1 MVAERQDR
9 QVFSQKMCDLCD
21 DQPPTQDDKN
31 RVTQI
36 DREPSD

>member
-1 MVAERQDR
+1 MVAER

-21 DQPPTQDDKN
+21 DLSPTQDDKN

-36 DREPSD
+36 DGEPSD